1 MFGRREAPV
10 ERKTVD
16 TLIGKGMEF
25 QGNLIGQGSLRV
37 EGKIHGEVTTNG
49 DLYIGE
55 TGVVK
60 ADIKAHNVIVAG
72 ELNGNIECAKRL
84 EVASTGKVY
93 GDVKTT
99 ILAVEEGAIIKG
111 NVEMQTKS
119 DNAQNDLKVPKSA
132 KGVAEKGDI

>member
-1 MFGRREAPV
+1 MD
-10 ERKTVD
+10 RKTVD

-37 EGKIHGEVTTNG
+37 EGKIQGEVITNG

-55 TGVVK
+55 TGIVR

-84 EVASTGKVY
+84 EVASTGKVF

-99 ILAVEEGAIIKG
+99 VLAVEEGAIIKG
-111 NVEMQTKS
+111 NVEMKTKS
-119 DNAQNDLKVPKSA
+119 DDTQNGLKVLKSA
-132 KGVAEKGDI
+132 KDVVEKGDT